1 MKLHARKVDHL
12 VNECLTLSHS
22 LSDDP
27 ELTSDS
33 ARVVV
38 SPYRFNP
45 LGAHI
50 DHQGGQV
57 MARTLDQYTIFVYWV
72 TETPVVTVHA
82 RLNESWESVSFG
94 IDEPVLGL
102 SLIHI

>member
-1 MKLHARKVDHL
+1 MNLHARNIDDL
-12 VNECLTLSHS
+12 VNECLALSES
-22 LSDDP
+22 LFDDP
-27 ELTSDS
+27 ELSADS
-33 ARVVV
+33 AQVVV

-57 MARTLDQYTIFVYWV
+57 MARTLDQYTIFIYWV
-72 TETPVVTVHA
+72 SQTPVVTVHA
-82 RLNESWESVSFG
+82 RLDESWESVSF
-94 IDEPVLGL
+94 L